1 MKPSELFEGENSS
14 LKKTYDEAT
23 KPLEEILEE
32 FSKYFF
38 TIFGANTIWTKPGEE
53 NVQTILDIHSFA
65 TKIITKSFQAGKDSM
80 REEILNKL
88 PDKQDERKR
97 DNIKG
102 SWLDNPRIQRAI
114 GFNSCLD
121 QVKNIIKNV

>member
-1 MKPSELFEGENSS
+1 MS
-14 LKKTYDEAT
+14 
-23 KPLEEILEE
+23 KPLEEI
-32 FSKYFF
+32 SKEIQNNS
-38 TIFGANTIWTKPGEE
+38 TIHAILAGTLLNGIMLNSMGKTVDENSLNLAKKELYKVLKKTIT
-53 NVQTILDIHSFA
+53 QA
-65 TKIITKSFQAGKDSM
+65 FQVGKDSI

-114 GFNSCLD
+114 GFNSCLN
-121 QVKNIIKNV
+121 QVKNIIKNI

>member
-1 MKPSELFEGENSS
+1 MKNDKHYV
-14 LKKTYDEAT
+14 LKTT
-23 KPLEEILEE
+23 L
-32 FSKYFF
+32 
-38 TIFGANTIWTKPGEE
+38 
-53 NVQTILDIHSFA
+53 LDLI
-65 TKIITKSFQAGKDSM
+65 KIIREEVK
-80 REEILNKL
+80 EEILNKL

-114 GFNSCLD
+114 GFNSCLN